1 MLLTEGLS
9 GFMLFGRMYW
19 GSGFPCRYL
28 QKYLLFSI
36 LQPMKDCVY
45 LTALPSFWL
54 PFIVELCTPSWNV
67 VLIDCKIHPH
77 SNFKWQSERN
87 GARGAAGSLF
97 IAIDR
102 WTSNLV
108 NSRSRSTF
116 FVILCSAIL
125 QQKGIK
131 EMNCDIHAPG
141 TSPFSRVFWPSQP
154 WPGLSCRLSCWFS
167 WTSWPAVALLH
178 LCSGLHSSP

>member
-28 QKYLLFSI
+28 QTYLLFSM
-36 LQPMKDCVY
+36 LQAMKECVY
-45 LTALPSFWL
+45 LTVLPSFWL
-54 PFIVELCTPSWNV
+54 PFLVELCTPSWNV

-87 GARGAAGSLF
+87 GAWGAAGSLF

-125 QQKGIK
+125 QQILFLTQVFAHKSQEFGFSP
-131 EMNCDIHAPG
+131 PG
-141 TSPFSRVFWPSQP
+141 CYCQDVFSICVPQP
-154 WPGLSCRLSCWFS
+154 GYQHQYQPV
-167 WTSWPAVALLH
+167 TSWGHSFCPA
-178 LCSGLHSSP
+178 

>member
-1 MLLTEGLS
+1 MLLTEGVS
-9 GFMLFGRMYW
+9 DFMLFGKMYW

-28 QKYLLFSI
+28 QTYLLLSI
-36 LQPMKDCVY
+36 LQPMKECVY

-54 PFIVELCTPSWNV
+54 PFLVELCTPSWNV

-97 IAIDR
+97 IAINR
-102 WTSNLV
+102 WTPNLV

-116 FVILCSAIL
+116 FCHSLLCNSAA
-125 QQKGIK
+125 KK
-131 EMNCDIHAPG
+131 ELKKWIVTFTHLEPAPFPV
-141 TSPFSRVFWPSQP
+141 SSD
-154 WPGLSCRLSCWFS
+154 
-167 WTSWPAVALLH
+167 H
-178 LCSGLHSSP
+178 LCLDLGFLAGFLVDFLELLDPL